1 MDWQQGFFPTRSGD
15 LYFQRWRK
23 GSGPLVLAL
32 HGWLD
37 NSASFRL
44 LAEQLPQFD
53 VIALDLPGH
62 GRSSHDPRGFYHLWE
77 YLPALIE
84 VVESFGQPIHLW
96 GHSMGG
102 MVAPLL
108 ALAEPERIQSLVLID
123 SLGGPPYGSK
133 DLLQWLSQCRQK
145 PRPHLPYDSFA
156 DMVAVRM
163 RGMTPLSEQAAS
175 LLCAHQADQQADGR
189 WLWTFD
195 PAIKLG
201 SPVRLRDDDYHLVLN
216 QLPMPSL
223 VILAEQGWVQ
233 QFLDVEQR
241 LSWLNQNTRVE
252 WVPGGHHCHLELEE
266 LPHCLQTIRDFYE

>member
-1 MDWQQGFFPTRSGD
+1 MRWQQGHFATSSGD
-15 LYFQRWRK
+15 LYYQRWRQ
-23 GSGPLVLAL
+23 GQGPMVLAL

-44 LAEQLPQFD
+44 LAEQMPEYDL
-53 VIALDLPGH
+53 IALDLPGH
-62 GRSSHDPRGFYHLWE
+62 GRSAHDPRGFYHLWE

-84 VVESFGQPIHLW
+84 VVEALGQPVHLW

-108 ALAEPERIQSLVLID
+108 AMAEPERILSLVLID
-123 SLGGPPYGSK
+123 SLGGPPYGSR
-133 DLLQWLSQCRQK
+133 DLLLWLSQCRQ
-145 PRPHLPYDSFA
+145 RPKAHLPYDQFA
-156 DMVAVRM
+156 DMVSVRM
-163 RGMTPLSEQAAS
+163 RGMTPLSQQASA

-201 SPVRLRDDDYHLVLN
+201 SPVRLRDDDYHLVLS
-216 QLPMPSL
+216 QLPMPTL
-223 VILAEQGWVQ
+223 VMLAKNGWVQ

-241 LSWLNQNTRVE
+241 LGWLNDQSKVR
-252 WVPGGHHCHLELEE
+252 WVDGGHHCHLE
-266 LPHCLQTIRDFYE
+266 HDQVADCINVIREFYE